1 MRFVLVVGIFF
12 TLISVAQAETTPL
25 SFDGVEID
33 ASACESISVNETKST
48 LRSKAIDRALFEAL
62 RNLPQLEKYRNNF
75 DVQTFD
81 DKIYELAEVA
91 LESMNIKVNSS
102 QDDKVCVNVRA
113 SLVNSDINKVF
124 DDVAENLPNVEEDFS
139 QENDLGIGLPPKPNI
154 TIHEDIA
161 YKGNEIKNA
170 SENLRIV
177 EVEVP
182 QNNVNLGDVR
192 IFVENTEYF
201 NGKSSANFY
210 LSLQKDLESIK
221 GIKVQS
227 KFDNQEYTIRPK
239 VLKAKVDNINTET
252 SRMQVVVSVSLIDNK
267 TATIF
272 TEHQN
277 RFVLFTSDNDPQK
290 VAFQLISKLFSEVI
304 KKLSLNIKTRYS
316 YDSRGAII
324 TPAL

>member
-1 MRFVLVVGIFF
+1 MRFVLVAGIFF
-12 TLISVAQAETTPL
+12 TFISVAQAETTPL

-33 ASACESISVNETKST
+33 ASACESMSVNETKST
-48 LRSKAIDRALFEAL
+48 LRAKAVDRALFEAL
-62 RNLPQLEKYRNNF
+62 QNLPQLEKYRNNF

-81 DKIYELAEVA
+81 NKIYELVDLA

-113 SLVNSDINKVF
+113 SLANSDINKVF
-124 DDVAENLPNVEEDFS
+124 DDVAGNLSNVVEDFS
-139 QENDLGIGLPPKPNI
+139 QENDLGIALPPKPNI

-161 YKGNEIKNA
+161 YNENKIENA

-182 QNNVNLGDVR
+182 QNSVNFGDVR

-210 LSLQKDLESIK
+210 LSLQKEFESIK
-221 GIKVQS
+221 GVKVQS

-239 VLKAKVDNINTET
+239 VLKAKVDNINAET

-267 TATIF
+267 TATTF

-277 RFVLFTSDNDPQK
+277 RFVLFTSDDDPQK

-304 KKLSLNIKTRYS
+304 QKLSRNIKTRYS
-316 YDSRGAII
+316 YDARGAII